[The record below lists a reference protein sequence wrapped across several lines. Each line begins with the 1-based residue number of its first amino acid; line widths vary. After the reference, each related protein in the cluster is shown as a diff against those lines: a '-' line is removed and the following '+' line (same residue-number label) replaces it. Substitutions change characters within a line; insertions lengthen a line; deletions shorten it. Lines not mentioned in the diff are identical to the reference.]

1 LTGKY
6 LMAFH
11 ACNTATTDCNDPQ
24 NHMVYVAQSDDG
36 ASWSPVPGYVAYSG
50 SVPDLV
56 RRENVLYVYS
66 PGIVRRYRIDMDAW
80 EDPVPVRLTGS
91 NGSSE
96 EFVDPSAWVD
106 EEGRI
111 VLFYMV
117 GMRGGDPAQC
127 APGQMTCTKIFR
139 SATEVEGGD
148 GADFLADEGNR
159 VEIQISY
166 QPMGSENFWMGTAS
180 DPDIFNDTNGYVL
193 YISRGN
199 SVQVFTSNE
208 LRGSYVVASSL
219 PNGLLSSNLG
229 GIASGYYDAGSGK
242 YWTYVHSNQAGTAEI
257 MRAVHSSIAS
267 PLTQGQ
273 FSTIIS
279 GATFPGLGS
288 TYRVESPGFAVNAP

>member
-1 LTGKY
+1 
-6 LMAFH
+6 MAFH
-11 ACNTATTDCNDPQ
+11 ACNPAAANCNDPK

-36 ASWSPVPGYVAYSG
+36 AGWSPVPGYQAYSG

-56 RRENVLYVYS
+56 RRGNVLYVYS
-66 PGIVRRYRIDMDAW
+66 PGIVRRYRIDTDQW
-80 EDPVPVRLTGS
+80 EDPVPVRLMGS
-91 NGSSE
+91 DGGPE

-127 APGQMTCTKIFR
+127 AQGQTTCTKIFR

-148 GADFLADEGNR
+148 GADFVVDEGNR
-159 VEIQISY
+159 VEIQISS
-166 QPMGSENFWMGTAS
+166 QPMGSENFWLSTAS
-180 DPDIFNDTNGYVL
+180 DPDIFKGPDGYVL

-199 SVQVFTSNE
+199 SVQVFASDE
-208 LRGSYVVASSL
+208 LRGSYQMASSL
-219 PNGLLSSNLG
+219 PNGLLSSNSG

-242 YWTYVHSNQAGTAEI
+242 YWTYVHSNEGGSTTVI
-257 MRAVHSSIAS
+257 RRAVHSSFSS

-279 GATFPGLGS
+279 GSSFPGLGS
-288 TYRVESPGFAVNAP
+288 AYRVESPGFAVNEP